1 MDGNRRWAKKH
12 AFQTLLGHQEG
23 RKRLEE
29 IVELCYSEWVEYCS
43 FWALAKKNIESRSEE
58 ELTYLY
64 RMFEEGVND
73 ILPRLIEK
81 GIRFEW
87 VGNPDILPSHI
98 VSLLD
103 NAVEQARSGEKMTF
117 ILAIG
122 YGGQDEII
130 RGIKDF
136 VRKWG
141 DIDSL
146 NETIF
151 LSSLDTGRFPAPDLI
166 VRTGGDN
173 RLSGYFLYQSEYSEY
188 YFTKTLW
195 PDFKQEEFNLALS
208 TLTHAKRNFWK

>member
-12 AFQTLLGHQEG
+12 ALQTLLGHQEG

-29 IVELCYSEWVEYCS
+29 MIELCYDEWLEYCS
-43 FWALAKKNIESRSEE
+43 FWALAKKNIESRSQE
-58 ELTYLY
+58 ELAYLY
-64 RMFEEGVND
+64 RMFEEGVD
-73 ILPRLIEK
+73 SLLPRLIEK

-87 VGNPDILPSHI
+87 VGNPDILPTNI

-103 NAVEQARSGEKMTF
+103 EAVEQAKNGNKMTL

-136 VRKWG
+136 VKKWG

-146 NETIF
+146 NETTF

-166 VRTGGDN
+166 VRTGGDT

-188 YFTKTLW
+188 YFTNTLW
-195 PDFKQEEFNLALS
+195 PDFTRDEFYTALTS
-208 TLTHAKRNFWK
+208 LKNAKGNFWK